1 MLNMKSSYITSV
13 NQQMIRITWPFILI
27 VALLFAINHISM
39 NVLSSIRAFVTAES
53 FYSKAQKDASYY
65 LIQFANSHSNNDY
78 QNFTNA
84 LAIPLADHQARLA
97 LQKTPPDI
105 FLAKESFIKAK
116 NDPQDVDGMINLF
129 LRFDNINLMQEPIKI
144 WIAADRNIEELK
156 LAGQDLNKIIQSGNI
171 DNNKINSLIYRI
183 NLLNSQLSIQEDAF
197 SSSLGKS
204 SRQLRTFIDVF
215 RLSIATLLVILG
227 LFFTRRIVLQNIAAN
242 HKLLQNELRLKSVL
256 NTAMDAVVQILPDG
270 TITGWTG
277 QAENI
282 FGWTSI
288 EAVGRPLHELIIPH
302 QFIQAHLA
310 GMRHFMATGEGPVL
324 NKRIEITAL
333 RRDRSEF
340 PVELTISHHG
350 SGNNVEFSA
359 FLRDITDRKNS
370 ADQLFNLA
378 HYDVI
383 TNLPN
388 RLLFY
393 DRLEQELKKSQRT
406 PTQLAIILLDLDHF
420 KEVNDTL
427 GHDKGDVL
435 LKEVAQRLKHCIRDT
450 DTVARLGGDEFTL
463 ILPYNSDLHVIE
475 RVAQN
480 ILVSLAEPFKLG
492 ASPVYISGSMG
503 ITLFPDDAI
512 SIEELLQNADQ
523 AMYAAKNQGRNQYS
537 YFTSAMQSYA
547 KERAIL
553 ASDLRV
559 AISEQQFVLL
569 YQPIVNLANKR
580 IEKAEA
586 LIRWVHPIK
595 GVIPPVEFIP
605 IAEQTGLILEIG
617 EWVFQEAAKQVGKWR
632 ERYNSDFQ
640 ISVNKSPVQFY
651 DRSTGHSS
659 WSDQLK
665 EMGLPRNSIVV
676 EITESLLLD
685 ASNHVTNQLA
695 TLRSDGF
702 KIAIDDFGTGYSSLS
717 YLKQFEV
724 DYLKIDKS
732 FISQLKSDSSDL
744 ALCEAIIVMAH
755 KLGIKVIAEGV
766 ETEEQSNLL
775 FAAGCDYAQGYL
787 FSKPVSPE
795 KFDELG
801 NHPINKTHH
810 NVEIGTES

>member
-1 MLNMKSSYITSV
+1 MLNIRSSV
-13 NQQMIRITWPFILI
+13 NQQLIRITWPFILI
-27 VALLFAINHISM
+27 VALLFAINHISI
-39 NVLSSIRAFVTAES
+39 NVLSSIRAFVTAEG
-53 FYSKAQKDASYY
+53 FYSKAQKNASYY

-78 QNFTNA
+78 QNFINA
-84 LAIPLADHQARLA
+84 LSIPLADHDARLA
-97 LQKTPPDI
+97 LQKKPPDI
-105 FLAKESFIKAK
+105 LLAKESFIKAK

-129 LRFDNINLMQEPIKI
+129 LHFYNIDLNQEPIII
-144 WIAADRNIEELK
+144 WAAADRHIEELK
-156 LAGQDLNKIIQSGNI
+156 LVGQDLNHIIQAGNI
-171 DNNKINSLIYRI
+171 DNKKISSTIGRI
-183 NLLNSQLSIQEDAF
+183 HLLNSQLSVQEDAF
-197 SSSLGKS
+197 SNSLGKS
-204 SRQLRTFIDVF
+204 YRKLRSFIDIF
-215 RLSIATLLVILG
+215 RLSITTILVILG
-227 LFFTRRIVLQNIAAN
+227 LLFTRRIVLQHIAAN
-242 HKLLQNELRLKSVL
+242 HKLLENEHRLKSVL
-256 NTAMDAVVQILPDG
+256 STAMDAVVQILPDG
-270 TITGWTG
+270 TVTGWSG

-282 FGWTSI
+282 FGWTSV
-288 EAVGRPLHELIIPH
+288 EAVGQLLHKLIIPN
-302 QFIQAHLA
+302 QFIQAHLS
-310 GMRHFMATGEGPVL
+310 GMRHFMATGDGPVL

-340 PVELTISHHG
+340 PVELTISHHC

-359 FLRDITDRKNS
+359 FLRDITDRKKS
-370 ADQLFNLA
+370 AEQLFNLA

-406 PTQLAIILLDLDHF
+406 PTKLAIILLDLDHF

-427 GHDKGDVL
+427 GHDKGDLL
-435 LKEVAQRLKHCIRDT
+435 LKEVAQRLKNCIRDT

-475 RVAQN
+475 RVTQN
-480 ILVSLAEPFKLG
+480 ILDGLTEPFILG
-492 ASPVYISGSMG
+492 TIPVYISGSIG
-503 ITLFPDDAI
+503 ITLFPADGV
-512 SIEELLQNADQ
+512 STEELLKNADQ

-537 YFTSAMQSYA
+537 YFTTSMQTYV
-547 KERAIL
+547 KERASL
-553 ASDLRV
+553 ATDLRV
-559 AISEQQFVLL
+559 AISEKQFVLL
-569 YQPIVNLANKR
+569 YQPIVNLSNQR

-595 GVIPPVEFIP
+595 GIISPVEFIP

-617 EWVFQEAAKQVGKWR
+617 EWVFQEASKQVGEWR
-632 ERYNSDFQ
+632 QRYNSDFQ
-640 ISVNKSPVQFY
+640 ISINKSPVQFY
-651 DRSTGHSS
+651 DKSRVHSS

-685 ASNHVTNQLA
+685 ASNHVTSQLA
-695 TLRSDGF
+695 TLRSEGF
-702 KIAIDDFGTGYSSLS
+702 MIAIDDFGTGYSSLS
-717 YLKQFEV
+717 YLKKFEI

-766 ETEEQSNLL
+766 ETEEQSKLL

-787 FSKPVSPE
+787 FSKPVYPD
-795 KFDELG
+795 KFVELRSLKV
-801 NHPINKTHH
+801 PSKL
-810 NVEIGTES
+810 

>member
-1 MLNMKSSYITSV
+1 MKSSYITSV